1 MNNDD
6 VNRSVGRWLLFV
18 CTLIL
23 ILIIFGGWVRLTRSG
38 LSIVEWNVITG
49 VIPPLN
55 EADWQ
60 SEFDK
65 YKQSPEY
72 QKINFDM
79 PLEEFKFIYHME
91 FWHRFLGRIAGLSFV
106 LPLLYFLRRGVI
118 PRTSVPVYIGIGLL
132 FALQGLIG
140 WLMVK
145 SGLDDRPSVSHIRL
159 TFHLSGALI
168 LLATCLWQ
176 AFKHIIPNERKAH
189 STPLALPSVLFFAA
203 LYIQI
208 AAGGLLAGLK
218 AGYISDTFPL
228 MFGQLIPDGLFNL
241 TPAWI
246 NLLDSAPMVHFQH
259 RWFAFIVLGLAVW
272 LYFRGR
278 APHVAPL
285 LRASTT
291 AVLGI
296 ALLQVLLGIA
306 TVVVGM
312 PIALASLHQATA
324 VALFGA
330 GLLSCYCAT
339 SS

>member
-1 MNNDD
+1 
-6 VNRSVGRWLLFV
+6 
-18 CTLIL
+18 
-23 ILIIFGGWVRLTRSG
+23 
-38 LSIVEWNVITG
+38 
-49 VIPPLN
+49 
-55 EADWQ
+55 
-60 SEFDK
+60 
-65 YKQSPEY
+65 
-72 QKINFDM
+72 M

-91 FWHRFLGRIAGLSFV
+91 FWHRFLGRVAGLSYV

-118 PRTSVPVYIGIGLL
+118 PRTSLPTYISIGLL

-176 AFKHIIPNERKAH
+176 AFKHIIPHERKAH

-228 MFGQLIPDGLFNL
+228 MFGQLIPDGLFYL

-285 LRASTT
+285 LRTSTT

-306 TVVVGM
+306 TVVGGM

-324 VALFGA
+324 VSLLGA
-330 GLLSCYCAT
+330 GLLSCYCAN